1 MDEALGKAL
10 EFSNFAV
17 TLNTQRRILHE
28 KYTSQLIVY
37 SNGGR
42 FTVTKEL
49 INFCHLLNSKDIQQT
64 VLIDDNHTP
73 FEILN
78 VQEFLDSALQC
89 YAKASNTYLT
99 AYKSLIKN
107 RSSVEGFVND

>member
-17 TLNTQRRILHE
+17 TLNTQKRILHE

-64 VLIDDNHTP
+64 VLIDDNNTP
-73 FEILN
+73 FEIPN
-78 VQEFLDSALQC
+78 VQEFLDIILQQ
-89 YAKASNTYLT
+89 YATATNTYL
-99 AYKSLIKN
+99 AEYKSLTKN
-107 RSSVEGFVND
+107 RSVEGLVND